1 MKNVSF
7 GSTYAVPLD
16 NTQNPMVKNYV
27 KFMTETA
34 TMRDKS
40 QQSKYNPKDDV
51 YYVYIRDENDKK
63 FEDYASRYGIHY
75 RKANQTE
82 LDNAVTIL
90 KKDSPADNELRFLAQ
105 AITMG
110 MKYDVAQNGNIQ
122 NVTLYD
128 DKREKVFAKYT
139 IDKSKEYGGKLIQKE
154 EMLDEKVDCIHEYD
168 DDGKFKRSVM
178 IYGDNSKLEFIYDE
192 NGKPRIKK

>member
-7 GSTYAVPLD
+7 GSAYAVPLD

-34 TMRDKS
+34 TLRDRT
-40 QQSKYNPKDDV
+40 QNSKYDSNNDI
-51 YYVYIRDENDKK
+51 YFVYIRDENDKK

-75 RKANQTE
+75 RKANQAD
-82 LDNAVTIL
+82 LNNAVTIL
-90 KKDSPADNELRFLAQ
+90 KKNSPADNELKFLAQ

-110 MKYDVAQNGNIQ
+110 MKYDVTQNGNTQ

-128 DKREKVFAKYT
+128 DKGEKVFAKYT
-139 IDKSKEYGGKLIQKE
+139 IDKSKGYGGNLIKKE
-154 EMLDEKVDCIHEYD
+154 EMLDEKTDCIHEYD
-168 DDGKFKRSVM
+168 DEGRFKRSVM
-178 IYGDNSKLEFIYDE
+178 TYGDNSKLEFIYDE
-192 NGKPRIKK
+192 NGKPKIKK